1 MPGTE
6 IGSRVTSPEVT
17 FDDIREAAVRIR
29 PIAKR
34 TPVMHSRG
42 FDAEARTKAFFKC
55 ENFQTGG
62 AFKIRGAS
70 NFVFSIPQPDLPRGV
85 VAFSSGNH
93 AQAVAISARAVGIP
107 ATLVMPADAPRSKLE
122 ATRAQGAKIVE
133 YDRFRDDRA
142 AIGARI
148 AAETG
153 ATLVPPFDHPWII
166 ARQGTAALEL
176 LEEVPDLD
184 ALVAP
189 IGGGG
194 LMSGCSIAALHLRP
208 GIRVIGVEPEKCND
222 AFLSLQAGKSIE
234 IPPPDTIADG
244 LRTPVPGVLT
254 FPILQRNVERVVLV
268 SDDEIRAAVK
278 FLLTRLKILVE
289 PSGSVGAA
297 AALFGKLPARLGRA
311 GIVLSGGNVDFEL
324 LAGL

>member
-1 MPGTE
+1 MPAIETV
-6 IGSRVTSPEVT
+6 STEVT
-17 FDDIREAAVRIR
+17 FEDVRQAAERIQ
-29 PIAKR
+29 PIVKR

-42 FDAEARTKAFFKC
+42 FDAEAGITAFFKC

-70 NFVFSIPQPDLPRGV
+70 NFVYSIPKADLPNGV

-93 AQAVAISARAVGIP
+93 AQAVAIAARSVGIP
-107 ATLVMPADAPRSKLE
+107 ATLVMPTDAPRSKLE

-166 ARQGTAALEL
+166 AGQGTTALEL
-176 LEEVPDLD
+176 MEEVRELD
-184 ALVAP
+184 ALIVP

-194 LMSGCSIAALHLRP
+194 LMSGCSIAAKHLRP
-208 GIRVIGVEPEKCND
+208 GIRVIGVEPENGND
-222 AFLSLQAGKSIE
+222 AFLSLQAGARIE

-244 LRTPVPGVLT
+244 LRTPVPGAIT
-254 FPILQRNVERVVLV
+254 FPILQKNVERVVLV

-278 FLLTRLKILVE
+278 FLLTRMKILVE
-289 PSGSVGAA
+289 PSGAVGAA
-297 AALFGKLPARLGRA
+297 AALFGKLPPGMGRV

-324 LAGL
+324 LAGF